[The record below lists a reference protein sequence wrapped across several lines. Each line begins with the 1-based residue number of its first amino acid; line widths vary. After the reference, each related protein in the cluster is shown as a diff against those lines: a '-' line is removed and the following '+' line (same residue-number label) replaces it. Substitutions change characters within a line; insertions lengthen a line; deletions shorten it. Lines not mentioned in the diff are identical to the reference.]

1 MQDRAPARVACL
13 GNYARKTGL
22 IGRPKNFA
30 PLHQIKLA
38 KCGACGKVRP
48 MTDTSNLPTLPSQ
61 PTNVDWPNGD
71 WPTGTAT
78 TANHVAL
85 GDLLDHAFSDPNGD
99 GKGPD
104 DMGPTHAFV
113 AIQGGKLVS
122 EAYAEG
128 YGPTQTYPSWSM
140 AKSMLQALIGIAV
153 RDGKMSIF
161 DRVGAPEWPAGD
173 PRAELTFDQLL
184 RMASGLE
191 FDENYVDG
199 DISDTISML
208 FGEGKADVAHY
219 AADKPLIHPIDSVF
233 NYSSGTTNILVRA
246 LSTVLG
252 DGEPLSAQDF
262 EAFMRTELLDPIG
275 VTHAVPK
282 FDGVGTWIGSS
293 YCFMTA
299 RDFARFGLLYL
310 RGGWWGDRQ
319 ILPNGWV
326 DYARTQSKVPTGDD
340 EFMGYGAHWWLEIA
354 GPGTFSCN
362 GYGGQYIVL
371 VPEKDLILVRHGDSH
386 DVQGDGV
393 KRWIKDVADCFAVA

>member
-1 MQDRAPARVACL
+1 MSHTAD
-13 GNYARKTGL
+13 
-22 IGRPKNFA
+22 
-30 PLHQIKLA
+30 
-38 KCGACGKVRP
+38 
-48 MTDTSNLPTLPSQ
+48 LPSLPSQ
-61 PTNVDWPNGD
+61 ATDVAWPEPD
-71 WPTGTAT
+71 WPTGTAA
-78 TANHVAL
+78 TADHVAL

-104 DMGPTHAFV
+104 DLGPTHAFV

-128 YGPTQTYPSWSM
+128 CGPTQTYPSWSM

-153 RDGKMSIF
+153 RDGRMSIF
-161 DRVGAPEWPAGD
+161 DRVGAPEWPEGD
-173 PRAELTFDQLL
+173 PRADLTIDQLL

-191 FDENYVDG
+191 FDEDYVDG
-199 DISDTISML
+199 DISDTIAML
-208 FGEGKADVAHY
+208 FGDGKKDVAHY
-219 AADKPLIHPIDSVF
+219 AADKPLVHPVDTVF
-233 NYSSGTTNILVRA
+233 NYSSGTSNILTRA

-252 DGEPLSAQDF
+252 GGDPLSAADF
-262 EAFMRTELLDPIG
+262 EAFMRRELLDPIS
-275 VTHAVPK
+275 VTKAIPK
-282 FDGVGTWIGSS
+282 FDGAGTWIGSS

-299 RDFARFGLLYL
+299 RDFAKFGLLYL
-310 RGGWWGDRQ
+310 RGGWWNGTQ

-326 DYARTQSKVPTGDD
+326 DYARTQSKVPTGED

-393 KRWIKDVADCFAVA
+393 KRWIKDVAACFGATPGQ